1 LQVDHIE
8 LHVNNSITFLAA
20 YLNKI
25 NADSPLPSPLPVKK
39 NMTNDS
45 GVAMPSCDNGVK
57 MSTLT
62 GRKYK
67 PPDGNDS
74 TSTV

>member
-1 LQVDHIE
+1 VS
-8 LHVNNSITFLAA
+8 HVNNSITLFAA

-25 NADSPLPSPLPVKK
+25 NVDSPLPSPCHAVPVKK

-45 GVAMPSCDNGVK
+45 GVTMPSCDDAMK
-57 MSTLT
+57 MDTLT

-74 TSTV
+74 TTTV